1 MIQLFQT
8 IKTQLNEVSTLAEG
22 VWINIVDPTLEERN
36 WIEENAPLVA
46 EYLSDS
52 LDLDELSRVEKE
64 DDYLLVVIRLPH
76 FRGVEHDS
84 PFTTIPLLIIQTET
98 NIFTICKE
106 ENVIIQEFIRERIK
120 GFSTAKKN
128 KFLLQLMF
136 KTAGKYLLHLRN
148 INKIVERLEDEL
160 ESSLRNREIFE
171 LLKYEKALIY
181 YMTALQANG
190 AMMERLRRLRIFSS
204 FEEDEDLLEEVMIEN
219 QQAIQMTNITTRVL
233 GQMME
238 AYSSVINNN
247 MNNVMKTLTFVTICL
262 AIPTL
267 FASLY
272 GMNVPLPFAET
283 TTAFWFILTLSA
295 SLVLVVFIMFRR
307 LRWF

>member
-8 IKTQLNEVSTLAEG
+8 QKTQLQEVEHLADG
-22 VWINIVDPTLEERN
+22 VWINIVDPTYEERS
-36 WIEENAPLVA
+36 WIEENSPLVA

-84 PFTTIPLLIIQTET
+84 PFTTIPLLIILTDL
-98 NIFTICKE
+98 NIYTICKE
-106 ENVIIQEFIRERIK
+106 ENVILQEFIRERIK

-190 AMMERLRRLRIFSS
+190 AMMERLRRLHIFTA

-272 GMNVPLPFAET
+272 GMNVPLPFADT
-283 TTAFWFILTLSA
+283 PAAFWALVA
-295 SLVLVVFIMFRR
+295 VSLLLVTVVYVLFKRM
-307 LRWF
+307 RWF

>member
-8 IKTQLNEVSTLAEG
+8 IKTQLNEVSSLAEG

-190 AMMERLRRLRIFSS
+190 AMMERLRRLRIFAA

-295 SLVLVVFIMFRR
+295 SLVLVVFFMFRR

>member
-295 SLVLVVFIMFRR
+295 SLVLVVFFMFRR

>member
-190 AMMERLRRLRIFSS
+190 AMMERLRRLRIFAA

-295 SLVLVVFIMFRR
+295 SLVLVVFFMFRR